1 MTAKGKRPFL
11 SHLHKFLFQRGLLPV
26 IDVHGPA
33 VVVLKRSADRH
44 VVKAVQVQVRH
55 GRDGGAEAGAARL
68 VFNPAAVR
76 VGSAAGLV
84 DWLQGELVLKLA
96 VLAREERTNGGLVPL
111 GGLRTRMPEAL
122 PA

>member
-1 MTAKGKRPFL
+1 MRETTSAASVLTDDHEREAAFL
-11 SHLHKFLFQRGLLPV
+11 SHLHKFLFQRRLLPV

-68 VFNPAAVR
+68 VFVPAAVR
-76 VGSAAGLV
+76 VGGAAGLV
-84 DWLQGELVLKLA
+84 DRL
-96 VLAREERTNGGLVPL
+96 
-111 GGLRTRMPEAL
+111 
-122 PA
+122 